1 MRYAAVIT
9 KEGRNTLAEF
19 PDCPGCQT
27 FAEPGE
33 SIAAQAEDALSGWLE
48 AHLATG
54 DVPPRPGRRPPKGK
68 ILWVEVPARLA
79 VKIYLRWARADA
91 RLTQSEVAKRAGVS
105 QQQIAKLEHPKAN
118 PTIETLEKVA
128 AALGARVEV
137 AIHPLDARSLIR
149 P

>member
-1 MRYAAVIT
+1 MRYAAIIT

-33 SIAAQAEDALSGWLE
+33 SIEAQASDALRGWLE

-54 DVPPRPGRRPPKGK
+54 DVPPRPTRKAPRGK
-68 ILWVEVPARLA
+68 VLWIEVAARLA

-91 RLTQSEVAKRAGVS
+91 GLTQSELAKRAGVT
-105 QQQIAKLEHPKAN
+105 QQAIAKLEHPKAN

-137 AIHPLDARSLIR
+137 SIR
-149 P
+149 PREVDHGKA

>member
-1 MRYAAVIT
+1 MRYAAIIT

-33 SIAAQAEDALSGWLE
+33 SVAEQAQDALMGWLE

-54 DVPPRPGRRPPKGK
+54 EVPPRPSRRHHKGK
-68 ILWVEVPARLA
+68 VLWVEVPARLA
-79 VKIYLRWARADA
+79 VKVLLRMERAEA
-91 RLTQSEVAKRAGVS
+91 GLTQTQLAKRAGVS
-105 QQQIAKLEHPKAN
+105 QQAIAKLEHPKAN

-128 AALGARVEV
+128 AALQIRVEV
-137 AIHPLDARSLIR
+137 AFR
-149 P
+149 PAV

>member
-33 SIAAQAEDALSGWLE
+33 RIEDQAADAVGGWLE

-54 DVPPRPGRRPPKGK
+54 DVPPRPSRKTPKGK
-68 ILWVEVPARLA
+68 VLWVDVPARLA
-79 VKIYLRWARADA
+79 VKIYLRWARSDA
-91 RLTQSEVAKRAGVS
+91 GLTQTELAKRAGVS

-118 PTIETLEKVA
+118 PTIETLERVA

-137 AIHPLDARSLIR
+137 SITPLEANHGKA
-149 P
+149 